1 MYEKGLDTLCTKVRY
16 TQNLPLP
23 LRTTNAKDCEVLL
36 TLSLFNFMT
45 GISTTVFKQLLQNM
59 YGLLPVVSC
68 KFYYKDTKYCI
79 INYFSFWKWPFQPS
93 PDILSEKDAL
103 HTKTYN
109 SQSVSYKNSNDRAAW
124 VIEKSA
130 HLKVC
135 MMTLQKNKVTHY
147 VAIYTKLE
155 IYS

>member
-79 INYFSFWKWPFQPS
+79 INYFSF
-93 PDILSEKDAL
+93 
-103 HTKTYN
+103 
-109 SQSVSYKNSNDRAAW
+109 
-124 VIEKSA
+124 
-130 HLKVC
+130 
-135 MMTLQKNKVTHY
+135 
-147 VAIYTKLE
+147 
-155 IYS
+155 